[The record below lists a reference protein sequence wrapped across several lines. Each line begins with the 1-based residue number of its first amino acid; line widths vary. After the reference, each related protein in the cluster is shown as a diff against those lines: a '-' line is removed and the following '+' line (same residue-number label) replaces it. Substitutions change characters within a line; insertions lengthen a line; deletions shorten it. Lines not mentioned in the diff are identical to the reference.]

1 MIDIDIRKFLCH
13 AIRQLLVSI
22 SQSSYLI
29 YFNYNFFDRAKETY
43 MKKTEETTLADI
55 DLLYFP
61 SFFKKKTN
69 NLIAEDNPLE
79 KVLIVEEDLDCTDI
93 DDVGNLKDLPKLVF
107 IHEECQNLE
116 VVNDGREL
124 IRNINQKKK
133 SEIFASL

>member
-43 MKKTEETTLADI
+43 MKKAEETTLADI

-61 SFFKKKTN
+61 SFFKKKQTIS
-69 NLIAEDNPLE
+69 L
-79 KVLIVEEDLDCTDI
+79 
-93 DDVGNLKDLPKLVF
+93 
-107 IHEECQNLE
+107 
-116 VVNDGREL
+116 
-124 IRNINQKKK
+124 QKTT
-133 SEIFASL
+133 L